1 MYSFFRVSL
10 YYTATIIPL
19 LNCYFCTAMRKLR
32 VCLLK
37 DVCVPILI
45 TVWIDMRMNAANP
58 KVENVLPGGHREPFL
73 ELRPEIIIQI
83 DSSTIDGN
91 VEFVYS

>member
-1 MYSFFRVSL
+1 
-10 YYTATIIPL
+10 
-19 LNCYFCTAMRKLR
+19 MRKLR
-32 VCLLK
+32 VCLFK

-45 TVWIDMRMNAANP
+45 TVWIDIRMNAANP

-73 ELRPEIIIQI
+73 ELRPDI

-91 VEFVYS
+91 VEFVHAQYSCILTSQVSTQFLCPRKLLKMVIIL

>member
-1 MYSFFRVSL
+1 
-10 YYTATIIPL
+10 
-19 LNCYFCTAMRKLR
+19 
-32 VCLLK
+32 
-37 DVCVPILI
+37 
-45 TVWIDMRMNAANP
+45 MRMNAANP

-83 DSSTIDGN
+83 VSSTIDGH

>member
-1 MYSFFRVSL
+1 MTFDEFFRCIRPL
-10 YYTATIIPL
+10 GFHCTILPQL
-19 LNCYFCTAMRKLR
+19 FHCTAMRKLR
-32 VCLLK
+32 VCLFK

-45 TVWIDMRMNAANP
+45 TVCIDMRMNAANP

-73 ELRPEIIIQI
+73 ELRPDI